1 MANYQLSLEAEHD
14 IDDILTY
21 GVLKF
26 GLDAALLYH
35 DALKNHF
42 AYIAQNPLH
51 HMKVD
56 HISFG
61 SRRSTF
67 RVHTIYF
74 NMKDEDVF
82 IERIIGRQNLTQ

>member
-1 MANYQLSLEAEHD
+1 MASYQLSLEAEND

-26 GLDAALLYH
+26 GLDAAFAYQ

-42 AYIAQNPLH
+42 TYISQNPLH

-56 HISFG
+56 HISPG
-61 SRRSTF
+61 SRRSVF
-67 RVHTIYF
+67 RAHSIYF
-74 NMKDEDVF
+74 SQVENF
-82 IERIIGRQNLTQ
+82 IFVERIIGQQIYQI